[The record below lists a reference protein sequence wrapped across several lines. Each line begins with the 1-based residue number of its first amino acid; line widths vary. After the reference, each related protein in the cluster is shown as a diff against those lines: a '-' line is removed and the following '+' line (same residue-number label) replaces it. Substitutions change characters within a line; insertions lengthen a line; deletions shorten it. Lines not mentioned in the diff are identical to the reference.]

1 MHVEDHADPSE
12 VSQNK
17 AGTGTATRRMTAFL
31 GEVGARHA
39 RQGMHRTQGI
49 APIWVEQ
56 GLRSLREDA
65 VGELDT
71 RIGYRRVAYWVR
83 GPELGNSLP
92 LFTTVQQ
99 AGQIGNIRGL
109 TDLYTAA
116 AHGTLERVLK
126 AKPHGS

>member
-1 MHVEDHADPSE
+1 MKYRLIDAEKPHHAVSRLARALGVSRSGYHAWKHRRPSALHKLRAPKRMHVEDHADPSE

-71 RIGYRRVAYWVR
+71 RI
-83 GPELGNSLP
+83 
-92 LFTTVQQ
+92 
-99 AGQIGNIRGL
+99 
-109 TDLYTAA
+109 D
-116 AHGTLERVLK
+116 
-126 AKPHGS
+126 